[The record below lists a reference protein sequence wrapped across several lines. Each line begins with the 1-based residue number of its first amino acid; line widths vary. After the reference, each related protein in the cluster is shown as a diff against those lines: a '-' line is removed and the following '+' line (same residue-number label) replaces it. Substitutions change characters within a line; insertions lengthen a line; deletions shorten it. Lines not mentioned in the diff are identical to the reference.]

1 MREKVLSVKQANSYI
16 EIEFASSREAE
27 AISSALLPE
36 VKDSKT
42 RRSDMEVEIEGKV
55 LILKIS
61 AKDTTALRAITNS
74 YLRWIATLKQINR
87 LVGGKGTNE

>member
-1 MREKVLSVKQANSYI
+1 MREKVLSVKQANSLI

-27 AISSALLPE
+27 AILSALLPE

-42 RRSDMEVEIEGKV
+42 RRSEMEVETKGKV

-74 YLRWIATLKQINR
+74 YLRWIATIKEINR

>member
-74 YLRWIATLKQINR
+74 YLRWIVTLKQINR

>member
-27 AISSALLPE
+27 AISIALLPE

>member
-36 VKDSKT
+36 VKDSRT

-74 YLRWIATLKQINR
+74 YLRWIVTLKQINR

>member
-16 EIEFASSREAE
+16 EIEFASSREVE

-36 VKDSKT
+36 VKDSRT
-42 RRSDMEVEIEGKV
+42 SRSEMKVETKGKV

-74 YLRWIATLKQINR
+74 YLRWIATIKEINR
-87 LVGGKGTNE
+87 LIGGKGTNE

>member
-27 AISSALLPE
+27 AISSALFPE
-36 VKDSKT
+36 VKDSRT